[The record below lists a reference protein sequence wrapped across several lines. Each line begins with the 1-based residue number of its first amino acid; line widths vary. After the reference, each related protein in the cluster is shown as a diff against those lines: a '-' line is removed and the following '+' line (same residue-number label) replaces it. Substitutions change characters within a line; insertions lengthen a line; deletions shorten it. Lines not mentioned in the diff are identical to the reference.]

1 MKTNDTMKRHYEKP
15 AMKVYELQHRQQIL
29 AGSPTMPIDDDSTN
43 DQW

>member
-1 MKTNDTMKRHYEKP
+1 MKTNDTMKRTYEKP

-29 AGSPTMPIDDDSTN
+29 AGSMPIDDDPTT